1 MLSDGSMC
9 GAVMGH
15 TERVSKATQ
24 GSFCSH
30 LLSTDCVLALEVQ
43 RWMRLGSWPKG
54 FLLSDKGDRK
64 KQFYLIQCG
73 KYSASKGYKYESTEV
88 EINEWLMPT

>member
-1 MLSDGSMC
+1 
-9 GAVMGH
+9 
-15 TERVSKATQ
+15 
-24 GSFCSH
+24 
-30 LLSTDCVLALEVQ
+30 
-43 RWMRLGSWPKG
+43 MRLGSWPKG

-88 EINEWLMPT
+88 EINE